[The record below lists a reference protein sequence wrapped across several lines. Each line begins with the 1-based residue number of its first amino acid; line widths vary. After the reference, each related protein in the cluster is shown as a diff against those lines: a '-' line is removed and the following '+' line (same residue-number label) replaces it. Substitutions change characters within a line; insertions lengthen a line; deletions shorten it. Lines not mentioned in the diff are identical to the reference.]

1 MRLLVFGAALLLLL
15 LALLVLALGIAS
27 ALGLIELRF
36 GAPS

>member
-1 MRLLVFGAALLLLL
+1 MRLLVFGAAVLVLL

-27 ALGLIELRF
+27 GLGLIELRF